1 MSEKAEKFLA
11 HRDEIEAVAFCG
23 ALGAI
28 IAQLEIICEI
38 LDSCPSGD
46 LLSETKGNLALV
58 VIDLKQ
64 SHQLMEEMLINS
76 MKERAEMTETR
87 SERNGIG

>member
-1 MSEKAEKFLA
+1 MKREKAEKFLA
-11 HRDEIEAVAFCG
+11 LRDEIEAVAFGG

-46 LLSETKGNLALV
+46 LLSKTKGNLALV
-58 VIDLKQ
+58 VIDLKK
-64 SHQLMEEMLINS
+64 SHQLMVEMLTRN
-76 MKERAEMTETR
+76 MKERAQPSETK
-87 SERNGIG
+87 

>member
-11 HRDEIEAVAFCG
+11 LQDEIEAVAFCG

-46 LLSETKGNLALV
+46 LLSELSETKGNLALV
-58 VIDLKQ
+58 VIDLKK
-64 SHQLMEEMLINS
+64 SHHLMMEMLTRN
-76 MKERAEMTETR
+76 MKERAQPSETK
-87 SERNGIG
+87 

>member
-11 HRDEIEAVAFCG
+11 LRDEIEAVAFCG

-46 LLSETKGNLALV
+46 LLSEAKGNFALV
-58 VIDLKQ
+58 VIDLKK
-64 SHQLMEEMLINS
+64 SHQLMVEMLTRN
-76 MKERAEMTETR
+76 MKERAQPSETK
-87 SERNGIG
+87 